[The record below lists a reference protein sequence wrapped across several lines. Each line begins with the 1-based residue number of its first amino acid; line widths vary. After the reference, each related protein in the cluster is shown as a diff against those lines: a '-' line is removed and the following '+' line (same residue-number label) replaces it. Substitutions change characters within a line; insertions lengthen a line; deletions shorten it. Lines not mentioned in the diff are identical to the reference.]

1 MIDRSWETERIAVRS
16 RRIALLLALMAWLGV
31 ACVEREQ
38 LPPNPKPLT
47 ERFDVIDIQTSER
60 HFVGHQMELG
70 GVATCSDDGALEQ
83 TTEVY
88 FRVMQ
93 SKTEKPKNVSRL
105 SIRITYDSG
114 IFRNVQTQARE
125 EKTSFLEMTERI
137 QSKLNGDN
145 EICSCVRANGFAS
158 IIGRTV
164 VVATRICPESK
175 KPKEKPLI
183 RVLPSAVAPR
193 EPRESL

>member
-60 HFVGHQMELG
+60 HFVGHQKELG